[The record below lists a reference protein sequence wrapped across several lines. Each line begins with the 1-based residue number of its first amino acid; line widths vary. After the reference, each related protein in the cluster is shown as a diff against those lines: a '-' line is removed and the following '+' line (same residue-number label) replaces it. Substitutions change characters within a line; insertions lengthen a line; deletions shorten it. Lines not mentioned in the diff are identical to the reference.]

1 MSNSAETTK
10 KKVVGIVPAE
20 VLNGLATGEI
30 KDVFNEELDKKDAKE
45 FEKIREKMILQAFG
59 LTKKEYK
66 MFMDDFNKL
75 QQTGGAASRNTLD
88 ILKDK
93 RNVVMGQ
100 LGSNKKDK
108 KAIAKQAL
116 EVGVA
121 AGAVYFSGIAEAVT
135 AATASISAAFP
146 YLAVVLAGI
155 GLVMAYKKYKKA
167 SKGNISDAIEK
178 QRDYEDFLKGF
189 IENVKKLVSA
199 FENDKQMIMSK
210 KKSLSKKEFNE
221 YLNKYI
227 SSKINE
233 LGLSNELPLDEALKQ
248 QQIENAKEVQKNQ
261 VEETKKENLKVEMGG
276 V

>member
-88 ILKDK
+88 VLKDK

-121 AGAVYFSGIAEAVT
+121 AGAVYFSGIAE
-135 AATASISAAFP
+135 AFP

-189 IENVKKLVSA
+189 IENVNKLVSA

>member
-1 MSNSAETTK
+1 
-10 KKVVGIVPAE
+10 
-20 VLNGLATGEI
+20 
-30 KDVFNEELDKKDAKE
+30 
-45 FEKIREKMILQAFG
+45 
-59 LTKKEYK
+59 
-66 MFMDDFNKL
+66 
-75 QQTGGAASRNTLD
+75 
-88 ILKDK
+88 
-93 RNVVMGQ
+93 
-100 LGSNKKDK
+100 
-108 KAIAKQAL
+108 
-116 EVGVA
+116 
-121 AGAVYFSGIAEAVT
+121 
-135 AATASISAAFP
+135 
-146 YLAVVLAGI
+146 
-155 GLVMAYKKYKKA
+155 MAYKKYKKA

-189 IENVKKLVSA
+189 IENVNKLVSA